1 MIAYQFTRQA
11 DRELR
16 SLPLNDQRR
25 IIRKLRAYLASPKPL
40 HYARKLGGLPGK
52 VYRFRIDPYRVI
64 FDWLGDS
71 ILVTRV
77 GLRKDVYR

>member
-16 SLPLNDQRR
+16 RLPVADQRR
-25 IIRKLRAYLASPKPL
+25 IIRKLKTYLADPYPL
-40 HYARKLGGLPGK
+40 RFAKKLEGLPGK

-64 FDWLGDS
+64 FDWLGHS
-71 ILVTRV
+71 ILITAV